1 MTKIKIT
8 DSVRDIM
15 VKMSEGN
22 PGALT
27 VLTLLIK
34 EDEMNLVTR
43 ILALDTM
50 NLYGC
55 KLYML
60 WNDCCDRDLEKVKDI
75 IDAWQRGKLALKV
88 IHDAVSGGRGTP
100 IEICKE
106 RKR

>member
-27 VLTLLIK
+27 VLILPIK

-50 NLYGC
+50 NLYGS

-60 WNDCCDRDLEKVKDI
+60 WNDCCDRDLQKVKNI
-75 IDAWQRGKLALKV
+75 IDAWKSGKITSEI
-88 IHDAVSGGRGTP
+88 IHKAVSGGRGTP
-100 IEICKE
+100 IEI
-106 RKR
+106 